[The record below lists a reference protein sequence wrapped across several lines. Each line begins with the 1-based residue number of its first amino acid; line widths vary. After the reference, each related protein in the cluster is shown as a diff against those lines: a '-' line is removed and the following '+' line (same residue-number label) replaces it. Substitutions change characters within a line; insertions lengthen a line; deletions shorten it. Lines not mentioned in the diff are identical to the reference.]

1 MQNAYATIIGDVAK
15 HYWGQPNA
23 ALSRADE
30 LRFGSH
36 GSKSV
41 NLEDGVWYDHE
52 SSLGGGVIDLIKA
65 HEPDANISQKLQEFG
80 IETSNTKLA
89 SETIWTYTDEKGT
102 PRYEV
107 IRKIV
112 PDGKKYFQRHYS
124 ADGQRHWGMAG
135 ITALPYKL
143 PQLLQSSDPI
153 FIAEGE
159 KACDAIIGL
168 GLLASTNHGGAGKW
182 WPTLTP
188 YFKDRAVVILP
199 DNDLAGQRHAQLV
212 ACSLNGT
219 ASVIKILNLPN
230 LREKGDVYDWVAAG
244 GTKAQLIDLANAAPF
259 YSTDQV
265 QLADIPVPSDN
276 PIPSRF
282 NLTPWA
288 ELPEIE
294 TQWLIP
300 NILPAGGMAAL
311 YGKPGTFKS
320 FIALHVAAMI
330 GSGNHV
336 FGNAVLQ
343 GDVIYVAGEGGAG
356 LKARRDAVIKAHNI
370 KDPKV
375 YFLRAQLD
383 LRSNEADREALIAEI
398 ANRDLKPVLLIID
411 TLSRAFAGGN
421 ENSSDDMGKFIAHVT
436 TIQLRLNTAVL
447 IVHHTGKDEARGQRG
462 HSSLNGA
469 VDAELEVQKLSEPG
483 DEDRRGQITIT
494 KMKDGEDGLKFQ
506 YRLEIVQLGIIDA
519 SKTSLAVIPLDE
531 DEAPQ
536 QRRKPLTGH
545 RKTAFEALKQVIAE
559 KGAIREL
566 PKIPSDRRTVTV
578 SEWRQH
584 FYMLTPSDGTN
595 NNDTK
600 QKAFKRSAETL
611 TSDRTIGHWGDYAW
625 IPDS

>member
-559 KGAIREL
+559 KGAIREI

>member
-1 MQNAYATIIGDVAK
+1 M
-15 HYWGQPNA
+15 
-23 ALSRADE
+23 
-30 LRFGSH
+30 RFGSH

-41 NLEDGVWYDHE
+41 NLKDGVWYDHE
-52 SSLGGGVIDLIKA
+52 SSLGGGVIDLIKFQ
-65 HEPDANISQKLQEFG
+65 EPSANISQKLQEFG
-80 IETSNTKLA
+80 IESTNNKSA
-89 SETIWTYTDEKGT
+89 SETIWTYTDEAGK

-107 IRKIV
+107 IRKNG
-112 PDGKKYFQRHYS
+112 PEGKSYLQRHYS

-159 KACDAIIGL
+159 KACEAIIGL

>member
-1 MQNAYATIIGDVAK
+1 
-15 HYWGQPNA
+15 
-23 ALSRADE
+23 
-30 LRFGSH
+30 
-36 GSKSV
+36 
-41 NLEDGVWYDHE
+41 
-52 SSLGGGVIDLIKA
+52 
-65 HEPDANISQKLQEFG
+65 
-80 IETSNTKLA
+80 
-89 SETIWTYTDEKGT
+89 
-102 PRYEV
+102 
-107 IRKIV
+107 
-112 PDGKKYFQRHYS
+112 
-124 ADGQRHWGMAG
+124 MAG

-143 PQLLQSSDPI
+143 PQLLQSSDAI

-320 FIALHVAAMI
+320 FIALHLAAMI

-398 ANRDLKPVLLIID
+398 AKRDLKPVLLIID

-447 IVHHTGKDEARGQRG
+447 IVHHTGKDEARG
-462 HSSLNGA
+462 A
-469 VDAELEVQKLSEPG
+469 ME
-483 DEDRRGQITIT
+483 
-494 KMKDGEDGLKFQ
+494 
-506 YRLEIVQLGIIDA
+506 
-519 SKTSLAVIPLDE
+519 
-531 DEAPQ
+531 
-536 QRRKPLTGH
+536 
-545 RKTAFEALKQVIAE
+545 
-559 KGAIREL
+559 
-566 PKIPSDRRTVTV
+566 
-578 SEWRQH
+578 
-584 FYMLTPSDGTN
+584 
-595 NNDTK
+595 
-600 QKAFKRSAETL
+600 
-611 TSDRTIGHWGDYAW
+611 
-625 IPDS
+625 

>member
-107 IRKIV
+107 IRKNV
-112 PDGKKYFQRHYS
+112 PDGKKYRQRHYS
-124 ADGQRHWGMAG
+124 TDGQRHWGMAG

-143 PQLLQSSDPI
+143 PQLLQSSDAI

-212 ACSLNGT
+212 ACCLHGT

-300 NILPAGGMAAL
+300 NIIPAGGMAAL

-545 RKTAFEALKQVIAE
+545 RKTAFEALKQVIDE